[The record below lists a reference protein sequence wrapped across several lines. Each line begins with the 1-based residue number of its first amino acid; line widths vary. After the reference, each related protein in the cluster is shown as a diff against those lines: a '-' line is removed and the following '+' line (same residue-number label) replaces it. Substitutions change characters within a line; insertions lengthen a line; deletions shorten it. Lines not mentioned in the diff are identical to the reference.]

1 MPNWSGIFRRRPAT
15 SAIPRS
21 NATRLNGSTI
31 ALNANLRNYVN
42 AYTNAR
48 NNNSKKN
55 SIPPMNAKIVNSLK
69 RYINSKRPKAAGA
82 AAAAVNNAGGSNA
95 NAAAAAAGVA
105 GSSSSSPNTLAIAAA
120 KPLLALEAPPA
131 QVAAA
136 AAGAAKQ
143 QALALGM
150 GSNKANNVAANAAA
164 NAANAARPNAT
175 PTQAANAAAAG
186 AAAAGLNGNA
196 QANAAQAAAAA
207 AVQPGE
213 TGSPAILEMNINVPG
228 SNTKVKVKRNN
239 AGSNW
244 YFANSINNSKFNLN
258 NRNQNKSTIR
268 NISSGNMF
276 KQAQAQRPAPRVNN
290 RNVNAIR
297 ARLNGPNMSPGNWY
311 RYAAS
316 LGYNTGKYANEA
328 NRLMA
333 AGNKKAL
340 STFLLKSMMAV
351 HPNKG
356 NRSNAKNQ
364 QIRNLLTRNLTKAR
378 NNLSKN

>member
-1 MPNWSGIFRRRPAT
+1 MGFLNRFRRGSAT
-15 SAIPRS
+15 NAIPRS
-21 NATRLNGSTI
+21 NATRLNGSAI
-31 ALNANLRNYVN
+31 ALNTNLRNYVN

-164 NAANAARPNAT
+164 NAANAANPKAS
-175 PTQAANAAAAG
+175 PQQAANAAAAG
-186 AAAAGLNGNA
+186 AAAAGLNANA
-196 QANAAQAAAAA
+196 QENAAEAAAENATPRSIKILKSYLANHTNNRAPNGQIRMLNKYRANANASGQLNANLRSKVNARLSHLRGLGAAAAA
-207 AVQPGE
+207 QRPNTGIRANE
-213 TGSPAILEMNINVPG
+213 TSGAAPMEMNINVPG
-228 SNTKVKVKRNN
+228 SNIKVKVKRNN
-239 AGSNW
+239 VGSNW
-244 YFANSINNSKFNLN
+244 YFANSANNAKYNLN
-258 NRNQNKSTIR
+258 NRNQNKPRVR
-268 NISSGNMF
+268 NVGSGNLF
-276 KQAQAQRPAPRVNN
+276 KQ
-290 RNVNAIR
+290 
-297 ARLNGPNMSPGNWY
+297 GN
-311 RYAAS
+311 
-316 LGYNTGKYANEA
+316 
-328 NRLMA
+328 
-333 AGNKKAL
+333 
-340 STFLLKSMMAV
+340 
-351 HPNKG
+351 
-356 NRSNAKNQ
+356 
-364 QIRNLLTRNLTKAR
+364 
-378 NNLSKN
+378 